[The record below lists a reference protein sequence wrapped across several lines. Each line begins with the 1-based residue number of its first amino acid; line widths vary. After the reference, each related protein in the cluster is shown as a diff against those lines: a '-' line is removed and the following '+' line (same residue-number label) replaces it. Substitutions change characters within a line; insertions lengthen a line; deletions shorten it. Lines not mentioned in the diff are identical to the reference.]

1 MQAVNSRCGAVFC
14 RSQRLE
20 HLTFSVV
27 KISEPENLELKYIQ
41 CKLLIAGAGQA
52 SADHSRVTDRHTVCG
67 GYGGLL
73 VRAWSEDG
81 ASEGPHCALL

>member
-1 MQAVNSRCGAVFC
+1 MQAVNSRCGVAFC
-14 RSQRLE
+14 RSLWLE
-20 HLTFSVV
+20 HLTFSV

-67 GYGGLL
+67 GMG
-73 VRAWSEDG
+73 V
-81 ASEGPHCALL
+81 C